1 MLDDAVTEVASRV
14 RIEVTMNTKFA
25 RIVYGTNS
33 ESSSGFCNLGDWFQ
47 TFAIDALYERMGI
60 PREDIVNVSR
70 YELQSYDGELVVL
83 PMQGW
88 FGHKVK
94 GAEIFP
100 MSPKI
105 KPVFVGFHCLSK
117 NVLDIPALKKYE
129 PIGCR
134 DEATWKLLTKCG
146 IRAYISGCMT
156 VTFPRRAEAEAGEE
170 VLLIDADSEVIA
182 AMPDQLREKAVKL
195 TQEYSVDITK
205 ADPVAANEEKAQ
217 QQLARIRAA
226 RLVVTSRL
234 HSTGPSLGMGV
245 PVVLA
250 KPYFDERYSW
260 IDLYTPLYMRKH
272 YAAIDWT
279 RGGAD
284 ISEARELIVANAVAS
299 LLERPDAEELH
310 QKVHEMY
317 LARTRGEIRVPVYR
331 KAFVFFHEHF
341 PRTMDLI
348 RNILVKNS
356 PYW

>member
-1 MLDDAVTEVASRV
+1 MSPAMSSRAM
-14 RIEVTMNTKFA
+14 T
-25 RIVYGTNS
+25 GS
-33 ESSSGFCNLGDWFQ
+33 
-47 TFAIDALYERMGI
+47 
-60 PREDIVNVSR
+60 
-70 YELQSYDGELVVL
+70 LVVL

-217 QQLARIRAA
+217 QQPWPGFGRPVLWSPPGSTAPALPWAWVCRWFLPSPILMSATAGLTCIRHCICGSIM
-226 RLVVTSRL
+226 LPL
-234 HSTGPSLGMGV
+234 TGPV
-245 PVVLA
+245 A
-250 KPYFDERYSW
+250 ERTFLRQES
-260 IDLYTPLYMRKH
+260 
-272 YAAIDWT
+272 
-279 RGGAD
+279 
-284 ISEARELIVANAVAS
+284 LIVANAVAS

>member
-1 MLDDAVTEVASRV
+1 
-14 RIEVTMNTKFA
+14 MNTKFA

-60 PREDIVNVSR
+60 PGEDIVNVSR
-70 YELQSYDGELVVL
+70 YELQSYDGEPVVL

-88 FGHKVK
+88 FGHKVR

-100 MSPKI
+100 LSPKI
-105 KPVFVGFHCLSK
+105 KPVFVGFHCLSR
-117 NVLDIPALKKYE
+117 NVLDIPELKKYE

-134 DEATWKLLTKCG
+134 DEATWKLLTRCG

-156 VTFPRRAEAEAGEE
+156 VTFPSRSEVEAGEE

-182 AMPDQLREKAVKL
+182 AMPEKLQEKAVKL
-195 TQEYSVDITK
+195 TQEYSVDPSAVDT
-205 ADPVAANEEKAQ
+205 VAAYEEKAR
-217 QQLARIRAA
+217 QQLGRIRAA

-234 HSTGPSLGMGV
+234 HCTGPSLGMGV

-260 IDLYTPLYMRKH
+260 IDKYTPLYMRKD
-272 YAAIDWT
+272 YASIDWN
-279 RGGAD
+279 RDGKD
-284 ISEARELIVANAVAS
+284 ISEAKELILENAAAS
-299 LLERPDAEELH
+299 LLERPDAEALH
-310 QKVHEMY
+310 EKVHKMY
-317 LARTRGEIRVPVYR
+317 MARVRGEIRVPMYR
-331 KAFVFFHEHF
+331 KVFVFFHERF
-341 PRTMDLI
+341 PRIVDLI
-348 RNILVKNS
+348 RNILVKSN